1 MPPMRYIHFTSMN
14 VSGGRSFRV
23 PTLGERSHE
32 EVVEIASHLG
42 ELPLAPFPA
51 LAHLCGGDSG
61 VGLVGGQ
68 VCQEDASS
76 PGRRGRNAALLVT
89 VYSTCVCKCVC
100 ICVCVC
106 LNEGGVWVAAAAS
119 LPFLTLPPLFPLSAL
134 LSTCRALAVNQPAA
148 LCPLL
153 LTIREVLFW
162 SLIGA
167 GLNYRVVH
175 M

>member
-1 MPPMRYIHFTSMN
+1 MPPMRYIYFTSMN
-14 VSGGRSFRV
+14 MSGGRSFCV

-61 VGLVGGQ
+61 DGLVGGQ
-68 VCQEDASS
+68 
-76 PGRRGRNAALLVT
+76 GWRTRALQVGGEGTQRCWSRCT
-89 VYSTCVCKCVC
+89 VCVCVSVC
-100 ICVCVC
+100 AFVCVC

-119 LPFLTLPPLFPLSAL
+119 PPFLTLPPLFPLSAL

-153 LTIREVLFW
+153 LTITEVLFW